1 MVVFC
6 KTFSALVLF
15 AWTTYCIL
23 YTSCVIKFCSCD
35 SKVIFYRLFIC
46 VIWAQSAKTD
56 LRVKI
61 FKILLLA
68 QNSFLGLVDDAQL
81 ESIGEKWEYRP

>member
-35 SKVIFYRLFIC
+35 SKVIFYRFFIC

-61 FKILLLA
+61 FKIL
-68 QNSFLGLVDDAQL
+68 FLGLVDDAQL